1 MASQLGGQPLHDIHN
16 NDSAN
21 LREPFLYVII
31 VSYRTEGERMNTEDL
46 PASLEVSG
54 NLKKLVEYVSGG
66 AKAVYLTN
74 EGRSVAV
81 LLDIDYFNALLDA
94 VDSIDSSLDEDKAG
108 MMEDILKR
116 YNFKS
121 RMHRA

>member
-1 MASQLGGQPLHDIHN
+1 
-16 NDSAN
+16 
-21 LREPFLYVII
+21 
-31 VSYRTEGERMNTEDL
+31 MNTEDL

-66 AKAVYLTN
+66 AKAVYLTS

-94 VDSIDSSLDEDKAG
+94 VDSIDSNLDEDKAG
-108 MMEDILKR
+108 MMEDFLKR